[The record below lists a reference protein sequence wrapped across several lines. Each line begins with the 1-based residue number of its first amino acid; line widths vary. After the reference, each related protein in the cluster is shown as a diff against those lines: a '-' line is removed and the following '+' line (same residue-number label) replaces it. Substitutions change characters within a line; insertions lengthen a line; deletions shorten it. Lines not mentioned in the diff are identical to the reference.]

1 MGGEAT
7 MSQSRPTLPLLAA
20 SLLVLSAAGPLS
32 EEEARQ
38 AGESIVQ
45 AYNKAGRAKDAA
57 ALARV
62 YTEDAILVMPE
73 GPLVGRA
80 AIEKYFTN
88 AFKVF
93 TLEAAQLDRVSM
105 IANDQVMLR
114 VGNFTGTVQSPNG
127 VLPVKGYWTTT
138 DVREGGTW
146 KIRLEEDNMT
156 TVSAG
161 AEKP

>member
-1 MGGEAT
+1 
-7 MSQSRPTLPLLAA
+7 
-20 SLLVLSAAGPLS
+20 
-32 EEEARQ
+32 
-38 AGESIVQ
+38 
-45 AYNKAGRAKDAA
+45 
-57 ALARV
+57 
-62 YTEDAILVMPE
+62 MPE